1 MAQLIYICIWTA
13 VAYKYQ
19 SEIFFYFQF
28 LSKLY
33 RRGFLRWLE
42 TSTQPLALG
51 KDSKWILFL
60 RQRNL
65 IILMLKSGCNRN
77 QSHPLDMVAGAGFEP
92 TTFGL
97 WARRATELLYP
108 AIYNSAVFYSFIIIA
123 LCKGCV
129 NSFLHIFLFYA
140 LPGFFDW
147 IYLHFNLSFLRVC
160 TQLYGGTD
168 ANKRFKYLLKQKWD
182 CAK

>member
-1 MAQLIYICIWTA
+1 MIFVFVITLTSEKYLSETISAAQVLFVNAIWLRFWLRFNCIYSDSTFPNSILLPFINRID
-13 VAYKYQ
+13 KPF
-19 SEIFFYFQF
+19 SGIFE
-28 LSKLY
+28 KIGK
-33 RRGFLRWLE
+33 RKDGFEKPSCL
-42 TSTQPLALG
+42 
-51 KDSKWILFL
+51 
-60 RQRNL
+60 
-65 IILMLKSGCNRN
+65 
-77 QSHPLDMVAGAGFEP
+77 VAGAGFEP

-147 IYLHFNLSFLRVC
+147 IYLHFNLSF
-160 TQLYGGTD
+160 
-168 ANKRFKYLLKQKWD
+168 FKGMYTIVWRNRCK
-182 CAK
+182 

>member
-1 MAQLIYICIWTA
+1 M
-13 VAYKYQ
+13 VSAY
-19 SEIFFYFQF
+19 
-28 LSKLY
+28 
-33 RRGFLRWLE
+33 W
-42 TSTQPLALG
+42 
-51 KDSKWILFL
+51 
-60 RQRNL
+60 
-65 IILMLKSGCNRN
+65 
-77 QSHPLDMVAGAGFEP
+77 MVAGAGFEP

-147 IYLHFNLSFLRVC
+147 IYLQFNLRLFNGYVHNC
-160 TQLYGGTD
+160 MVEQLQMKDLD
-168 ANKRFKYLLKQKWD
+168 A
-182 CAK
+182 C

>member
-1 MAQLIYICIWTA
+1 MLCTTFVISKHLFKQNNSSSWRSLFISVFGQLWHTNINLRYFFIFNF
-13 VAYKYQ
+13 YQ
-19 SEIFFYFQF
+19 NYTGGGFFVDLKHQRS
-28 LSKLY
+28 LLLWV
-33 RRGFLRWLE
+33 R
-42 TSTQPLALG
+42 TQNG
-51 KDSKWILFL
+51 YSF
-60 RQRNL
+60 
-65 IILMLKSGCNRN
+65 C
-77 QSHPLDMVAGAGFEP
+77 GFEP

>member
-1 MAQLIYICIWTA
+1 M
-13 VAYKYQ
+13 VSAY
-19 SEIFFYFQF
+19 
-28 LSKLY
+28 
-33 RRGFLRWLE
+33 W
-42 TSTQPLALG
+42 
-51 KDSKWILFL
+51 
-60 RQRNL
+60 
-65 IILMLKSGCNRN
+65 
-77 QSHPLDMVAGAGFEP
+77 MVAGAGFEP

-140 LPGFFDW
+140 LSGFFDW
-147 IYLHFNLSFLRVC
+147 IYLQFNLSFLRVC

-168 ANKRFKYLLKQKWD
+168 VTKRFKCLLKQKWD
-182 CAK
+182 CAKQWFICVLHGGFDILIADCFCGTITVWFCGIFKLRQIQMRGNYGKEQNTQ

>member
-1 MAQLIYICIWTA
+1 M
-13 VAYKYQ
+13 VSAY
-19 SEIFFYFQF
+19 
-28 LSKLY
+28 
-33 RRGFLRWLE
+33 W
-42 TSTQPLALG
+42 
-51 KDSKWILFL
+51 
-60 RQRNL
+60 
-65 IILMLKSGCNRN
+65 
-77 QSHPLDMVAGAGFEP
+77 MVAGAGFEP

-140 LPGFFDW
+140 LPGFLTEF
-147 IYLHFNLSFLRVC
+147 IYILILVFLRVC

-168 ANKRFKYLLKQKWD
+168 VTKRFKYLLKQKWD

>member
-1 MAQLIYICIWTA
+1 M
-13 VAYKYQ
+13 VSAY
-19 SEIFFYFQF
+19 
-28 LSKLY
+28 
-33 RRGFLRWLE
+33 W
-42 TSTQPLALG
+42 
-51 KDSKWILFL
+51 
-60 RQRNL
+60 
-65 IILMLKSGCNRN
+65 
-77 QSHPLDMVAGAGFEP
+77 MVAGAGFEP

-140 LPGFFDW
+140 LPGFLTEF
-147 IYLHFNLSFLRVC
+147 IYILILGFLADMC
-160 TQLYGGTD
+160 TIMWR
-168 ANKRFKYLLKQKWD
+168 NSCKKRFRCLLKQKWD